1 VIRLAISLLMLV
13 LLATSCA
20 GNSDKAQGPP
30 KEVPNSALEG
40 LLLSTDQIN
49 VLMGTQGMT
58 AHPPVAEMGD
68 HRNLLPNLN
77 CLGAW
82 QVDESAIYGTSWT
95 AMRQVL
101 LRAPDNDNWDN
112 LVVQSVVIFPSTQE
126 ADDFLNQSADR
137 WSKCTNHHVNITL
150 NGQPLPKW
158 TSGDLTKTDSELTMP
173 FTRVNGDQTRACQ
186 RALAVAANLVMDVQA
201 CKPAGSTV
209 TQAAD
214 VVDRIKAA
222 MPR

>member
-1 VIRLAISLLMLV
+1 MIRLAISLLMLV
-13 LLATSCA
+13 LLATACA
-20 GNSDKAQGPP
+20 DNGDKPQGPP
-30 KEVPNSALEG
+30 KEVPKSALEG
-40 LLLSTDQIN
+40 LLLTTDQVN
-49 VLMGTQGMT
+49 ALMGTNDMT
-58 AHPPVAEMGD
+58 AHPPVTEMGD

-101 LRAPDNDNWDN
+101 LRAPDNDDWNN
-112 LVVQSVVIFPSTQE
+112 LVVQSVVIFPSTQD
-126 ADDFLNQSADR
+126 ATDFLNQSADR

-150 NGQPLPKW
+150 NGQPLPRW

-186 RALAVAANLVMDVQA
+186 RALAVAANLVMDIQA
-201 CKPAGSTV
+201 CKPDGSSV

-214 VVDRIKAA
+214 IADKIKAA

>member
-1 VIRLAISLLMLV
+1 MIRLAISLLMLV
-13 LLATSCA
+13 LLAAGCA
-20 GNSDKAQGPP
+20 GNGDKAQGPP
-30 KEVPNSALEG
+30 KEVPKSALEG
-40 LLLSTDQIN
+40 LLLTTDQ
-49 VLMGTQGMT
+49 VDTVMGTEGMV
-58 AHPPVAEMGD
+58 AHKPVTEMND

-82 QVDESAIYGTSWT
+82 QVNESAIYGDRWT

-112 LVVQSVVIFPSTQE
+112 LLVQSVVIFPSTQE
-126 ADDFLNQSADR
+126 AADFLNQSAER
-137 WSKCTNHHVNITL
+137 WAKCTNHNVNITL
-150 NGQPLPKW
+150 NGEPLPKW
-158 TSGDLTKTDSELTMP
+158 RSGDLTRTDSELTLP

-186 RALAVAANLVMDVQA
+186 RALAVAADLVMDIQA
-201 CKPAGSTV
+201 CKPAGSSV

-214 VVDRIKAA
+214 VVDKIKAA

>member
-1 VIRLAISLLMLV
+1 VIRLAISLLMPV
-13 LLATSCA
+13 VLATGCG

-30 KEVPNSALEG
+30 KEVPASALAG

-49 VLMGTQGMT
+49 TLMGTQGMT
-58 AHPPVAEMGD
+58 AHPPVTEMSD

-112 LVVQSVVIFPSTQE
+112 LVVQSVVIFPSTQD
-126 ADDFLNQSADR
+126 ANDFLNQSADR

-186 RALAVAANLVMDVQA
+186 RALAFAANLVMDIQA
-201 CKPAGSTV
+201 CKPEGSSV

-214 VVDRIKAA
+214 IVDKIKAA

>member
-1 VIRLAISLLMLV
+1 MIRLAISLLMLV
-13 LLATSCA
+13 LLAAGCA
-20 GNSDKAQGPP
+20 GNGDKAQGPP
-30 KEVPNSALEG
+30 KEVPKSALEG
-40 LLLSTDQIN
+40 LLLTTDQ
-49 VLMGTQGMT
+49 VDTVMGTEGMV
-58 AHPPVAEMGD
+58 AHKPVTEMND

-82 QVDESAIYGTSWT
+82 QVNESAIYGDRWT

-112 LVVQSVVIFPSTQE
+112 LLVQSVVIFPSTQE
-126 ADDFLNQSADR
+126 AADFLNQSAER
-137 WSKCTNHHVNITL
+137 WSKCTNHNVNITL
-150 NGQPLPKW
+150 NGEPLPKW
-158 TSGDLTKTDSELTMP
+158 RSGDLTRTDSELTLP

-186 RALAVAANLVMDVQA
+186 RALAVAANLVMDIQA
-201 CKPAGSTV
+201 CKPAGSSV

-214 VVDRIKAA
+214 VVDQIKAA

>member
-1 VIRLAISLLMLV
+1 MFRLAISLVALV
-13 LLATSCA
+13 LVATSCA
-20 GNSDKAQGPP
+20 GNGDQAQGPP
-30 KEVPNSALEG
+30 KDVPMSALEG
-40 LLLSTDQIN
+40 LLLNPDEVN
-49 VLMGTQGMT
+49 ALMGTDGMT
-58 AHPPVAEMGD
+58 AHPPITAMSD

-82 QVDESAIYGTSWT
+82 QVNESAIYGDRWT

-112 LVVQSVVIFPSTQE
+112 LLVQSAVIFPTAQD
-126 ADDFLNQSADR
+126 AKDFLGQSADR
-137 WSKCTNHHVNITL
+137 WSKCTDHKVNITL
-150 NGQPLPKW
+150 NGEPLPRWK
-158 TSGDLTKTDSELTMP
+158 SGQLTKTDDELTLP

-186 RALAVAANLVMDVQA
+186 RALAVAANLVMDIQA
-201 CKPAGSTV
+201 CKPEGASV

-214 VVDRIKAA
+214 VVDKIKAA

>member
-1 VIRLAISLLMLV
+1 MIRLAISLLMFV

-20 GNSDKAQGPP
+20 GNGDKAQGPP
-30 KEVPNSALEG
+30 KDVPKSALEG
-40 LLLSTDQIN
+40 LLLSTDEVN
-49 VLMGTQGMT
+49 TLMGTEGMT
-58 AHPPVAEMGD
+58 AHPPVTEMGD

-82 QVDESAIYGTSWT
+82 QVDEAAIYGDRWT

-101 LRAPDNDNWDN
+101 LRAPDNDDWEN
-112 LVVQSVVIFPSTQE
+112 LLVQSVVIFPSAQDAT
-126 ADDFLNQSADR
+126 DFLNQSADR

-150 NGQPLPKW
+150 NGERLPKW
-158 TSGDLTKTDSELTMP
+158 TSGDLTKTDSELTLP
-173 FTRVNGDQTRACQ
+173 FTRVNGDQTRDCQ
-186 RALAVAANLVMDVQA
+186 RALAVAANLVMDIQA
-201 CKPAGSTV
+201 CKPAGSSV

-214 VVDRIKAA
+214 VVDKIKAA

>member
-1 VIRLAISLLMLV
+1 MIRLAISLFMLV

-20 GNSDKAQGPP
+20 GNADKTPGPP
-30 KEVPNSALEG
+30 KEVPKSALEG
-40 LLLSTDQIN
+40 LLLSTDQVN
-49 VLMGTQGMT
+49 TLMGTDGMT
-58 AHPPVAEMGD
+58 AHPAVTEMGD

-82 QVDESAIYGTSWT
+82 QVDESAIYGEHWA

-101 LRAPDNDNWDN
+101 LRNPDNDAWDN
-112 LVVQSVVIFPSTQE
+112 LLVQSVVIYPSTQD
-126 ADDFLNQSADR
+126 ATDFFDQSAER

-150 NGQPLPKW
+150 NGEALPKW
-158 TSGDLTKTDSELTMP
+158 TSGDLTKTDSQLTLP

-201 CKPAGSTV
+201 CKPAGSSV

-214 VVDRIKAA
+214 VVDKIKAA

>member
-1 VIRLAISLLMLV
+1 MIRLAISLLMLV

-20 GNSDKAQGPP
+20 GNGDKAQGPP
-30 KEVPNSALEG
+30 KDVPKSALEG
-40 LLLSTDQIN
+40 LLLSTDEVN
-49 VLMGTQGMT
+49 TLMGTEGMT
-58 AHPPVAEMGD
+58 AHPPVTEMGD

-82 QVDESAIYGTSWT
+82 QVDEAAIYGDRWT

-101 LRAPDNDNWDN
+101 LRAPDNDDWDN
-112 LVVQSVVIFPSTQE
+112 LLVQSVVIFPSAQDAT
-126 ADDFLNQSADR
+126 DFLNQSADR

-150 NGQPLPKW
+150 NGERLPKW
-158 TSGDLTKTDSELTMP
+158 TSGDLTKTDSELTLP
-173 FTRVNGDQTRACQ
+173 FTRVNGDQTRDCQ
-186 RALAVAANLVMDVQA
+186 RALAVAANLVMDIQA
-201 CKPAGSTV
+201 CKPAGSSV

-214 VVDRIKAA
+214 VVDKIKAA

>member
-1 VIRLAISLLMLV
+1 MIRLAISLLMLV
-13 LLATSCA
+13 LLATGCA
-20 GNSDKAQGPP
+20 GNRDKAQGPP
-30 KEVPNSALEG
+30 KEVPKSALEG
-40 LLLSTDQIN
+40 LLLTTDQ
-49 VLMGTQGMT
+49 VDTVMGTAGMV
-58 AHPPVAEMGD
+58 AHKPVTEMND

-82 QVDESAIYGTSWT
+82 QVNESAIYGDRWT

-112 LVVQSVVIFPSTQE
+112 LLVQSVVIFPSSQE
-126 ADDFLNQSADR
+126 ATDFLNQSAER
-137 WSKCTNHHVNITL
+137 WAKCTNHNVNITL
-150 NGQPLPKW
+150 NGEPLPRW
-158 TSGDLTKTDSELTMP
+158 RSGDLTTTDSELTLP

-186 RALAVAANLVMDVQA
+186 RALAVAANLVMDIQA
-201 CKPAGSTV
+201 CKPAGSSV

-214 VVDRIKAA
+214 VVDKIKAA

>member
-13 LLATSCA
+13 LSAAGCA
-20 GNSDKAQGPP
+20 GNGDKAQDPP
-30 KEVPNSALEG
+30 KEVPKSALEG
-40 LLLSTDQIN
+40 LLLTTDE
-49 VLMGTQGMT
+49 VDTVMGTDGMV
-58 AHPPVAEMGD
+58 ARKPVTEMND

-82 QVDESAIYGTSWT
+82 QVDESAIYGDRWT

-101 LRAPDNDNWDN
+101 LRTPDDDNWDN
-112 LVVQSVVIFPSTQE
+112 LLVQSVVILPSTQD
-126 ADDFLNQSADR
+126 ATDFVSQSADR

-150 NGQPLPKW
+150 NGEPLPKW
-158 TSGDLTKTDSELTMP
+158 TSGDLTKTDSELTLP
-173 FTRVNGDQTRACQ
+173 FTRVNGAQTRACQ
-186 RALAVAANLVMDVQA
+186 RALAVAANLVMDIQA
-201 CKPAGSTV
+201 CKPAGSSV

-214 VVDRIKAA
+214 VVDQIKAA

>member
-13 LLATSCA
+13 LLATGCA
-20 GNSDKAQGPP
+20 GNGDKAQGPP
-30 KEVPNSALEG
+30 KEVPKSALEG
-40 LLLSTDQIN
+40 LLLSPDQVN
-49 VLMGTQGMT
+49 TLMGTDGMA
-58 AHPPVAEMGD
+58 AHPPVTEMSD

-82 QVDESAIYGTSWT
+82 QVDESAIYGDHWT

-101 LRAPDNDNWDN
+101 LRAPDNDDWDN
-112 LVVQSVVIFPSTQE
+112 LLVQSVVIFPSTQDAKE
-126 ADDFLNQSADR
+126 FLDQSAER

-150 NGQPLPKW
+150 NGEPLPKW
-158 TSGDLTKTDSELTMP
+158 TSGDLTRTDSELLLP
-173 FTRVNGDQTRACQ
+173 FTRVKGDQTRACQ
-186 RALAVAANLVMDVQA
+186 RALAFAANLVMDVQA
-201 CKPAGSTV
+201 CKPEGSSV

-214 VVDRIKAA
+214 VVDQIVAA

>member
-1 VIRLAISLLMLV
+1 MIRLAISLLMLV
-13 LLATSCA
+13 LLASACA
-20 GNSDKAQGPP
+20 GNGDKAQGPP
-30 KEVPNSALEG
+30 KDVPASALEG
-40 LLLSTDQIN
+40 LLLSTDAIN
-49 VLMGTQGMT
+49 TLMGTEGMV
-58 AHPPVAEMGD
+58 AHPPVTEMGD

-82 QVDESAIYGTSWT
+82 QVDESAIYGTKWT

-101 LRAPDNDNWDN
+101 LRAPDTDDWNN
-112 LVVQSVVIFPSTQE
+112 LVVQSVVIFPSAQDAT
-126 ADDFLNQSADR
+126 DFLNQSADR

-150 NGQPLPKW
+150 NGQPLPRW

-201 CKPAGSTV
+201 CKPDGSSV

-214 VVDRIKAA
+214 IVDKIKAA

>member
-1 VIRLAISLLMLV
+1 MIRLAISLLMLV
-13 LLATSCA
+13 LLAAGCA
-20 GNSDKAQGPP
+20 GNGDKAQGPP
-30 KEVPNSALEG
+30 KEVPKSALEG
-40 LLLSTDQIN
+40 LLLTTDQ
-49 VLMGTQGMT
+49 VDTVMGTEGMV
-58 AHPPVAEMGD
+58 AHKPVTEMND

-82 QVDESAIYGTSWT
+82 QVNESAIYGDRWT

-112 LVVQSVVIFPSTQE
+112 LLVQSVVIFPSTQE
-126 ADDFLNQSADR
+126 ATDFLNQSAER
-137 WSKCTNHHVNITL
+137 WSKCTNHNVNITL
-150 NGQPLPKW
+150 NGEPLPKW
-158 TSGDLTKTDSELTMP
+158 RSGDLTRTDSELTLP

-186 RALAVAANLVMDVQA
+186 RALAVAANLVMDIQA
-201 CKPAGSTV
+201 CKPAGSSV

-214 VVDRIKAA
+214 VVDQIKAA

>member
-1 VIRLAISLLMLV
+1 MIRLAISLVMLV

-20 GNSDKAQGPP
+20 GNGDKAQGPP
-30 KEVPNSALEG
+30 KDVPKSALEG
-40 LLLSTDQIN
+40 LLLSTDQVN
-49 VLMGTQGMT
+49 TLMGTDGM
-58 AHPPVAEMGD
+58 APHPAVTEMSD

-82 QVDESAIYGTSWT
+82 QVDESAIYGDHWT

-101 LRAPDNDNWDN
+101 LRAPDNDDWDN
-112 LVVQSVVIFPSTQE
+112 LLVQSVVIFPSAQD

-150 NGQPLPKW
+150 NGEPLPRW
-158 TSGDLTKTDSELTMP
+158 TSGDLTKTDSELTLP

-201 CKPAGSTV
+201 CKPEGSSV

-214 VVDRIKAA
+214 VVDEIKAA

>member
-1 VIRLAISLLMLV
+1 MIRLAISLLMLV
-13 LLATSCA
+13 LLAAGCA
-20 GNSDKAQGPP
+20 GNGDKAQGPP
-30 KEVPNSALEG
+30 KEVPKSALEG
-40 LLLSTDQIN
+40 LLLTTDQ
-49 VLMGTQGMT
+49 VDTVMGTEGMV
-58 AHPPVAEMGD
+58 AHKPVTEMDD

-82 QVDESAIYGTSWT
+82 QVNESAIYGDRWT

-112 LVVQSVVIFPSTQE
+112 LLVQSVVIFPSTQE
-126 ADDFLNQSADR
+126 AADFLNQSTER
-137 WSKCTNHHVNITL
+137 WSKCTNHNVNITL
-150 NGQPLPKW
+150 NGEPLPKW
-158 TSGDLTKTDSELTMP
+158 RSGDLTRTDSELTLP

-186 RALAVAANLVMDVQA
+186 RALAVAANLVMDIQA
-201 CKPAGSTV
+201 CKPAGSSV

-214 VVDRIKAA
+214 VVDQIKAA

>member
-1 VIRLAISLLMLV
+1 MLV

-20 GNSDKAQGPP
+20 GNGGKAPGPP
-30 KEVPNSALEG
+30 KEVPKSALEG
-40 LLLSTDQIN
+40 LLLSTHQIN
-49 VLMGTQGMT
+49 TLMGTQGMT
-58 AHPPVAEMGD
+58 AHPPVTEMSD

-82 QVDESAIYGTSWT
+82 QVDESAVYGTSWT
-95 AMRQVL
+95 AMRQELMRV
-101 LRAPDNDNWDN
+101 PDNDNWDN
-112 LVVQSVVIFPSTQE
+112 LVVQSVVILPSPQDAT
-126 ADDFLNQSADR
+126 DFLNQSADR

-158 TSGDLTKTDSELTMP
+158 TSGDLTKTESELTMP
-173 FTRVNGDQTRACQ
+173 FTRVDGDQIRACQ

-201 CKPAGSTV
+201 CKPDGASV

-214 VVDRIKAA
+214 IVDEIQAA

>member
-1 VIRLAISLLMLV
+1 MLV

-20 GNSDKAQGPP
+20 GRGDAPLGPP
-30 KEVPNSALEG
+30 KDVPKSALEG
-40 LLLSTDQIN
+40 LLLSTDEVN
-49 VLMGTQGMT
+49 TLMGTEGMT
-58 AHPPVAEMGD
+58 AHPPVTEMGD

-82 QVDESAIYGTSWT
+82 QVDEAAIYEDHWA

-101 LRAPDNDNWDN
+101 LRAPDNDNWNN
-112 LVVQSVVIFPSTQE
+112 LLVQSVVIFPSPQD

-137 WSKCTNHHVNITL
+137 WSKCTDHKVNITL
-150 NGQPLPKW
+150 NGDPLPKW
-158 TSGDLTKTDSELTMP
+158 KSGQLTRTEDELTLP

-186 RALAVAANLVMDVQA
+186 RALAVAANLVMDIQA
-201 CKPAGSTV
+201 CKPDGSTV

-214 VVDRIKAA
+214 VVDKIKAA

>member
-1 VIRLAISLLMLV
+1 MIRLAFSLLVVV

-20 GNSDKAQGPP
+20 DHGDKAQRPP
-30 KEVPNSALEG
+30 KEVPMSALEG
-40 LLLSTDQIN
+40 LLLSADEVNT
-49 VLMGTQGMT
+49 LMEADGMT
-58 AHPPVAEMGD
+58 AHPPVTTMSD

-82 QVDESAIYGTSWT
+82 QVDESAIYGDHWT

-101 LRAPDNDNWDN
+101 LRAPDNDDWDN
-112 LVVQSVVIFPSTQE
+112 LLVQSVVIFPSTQD
-126 ADDFLNQSADR
+126 AADFLDQSADR

-158 TSGDLTKTDSELTMP
+158 TSGDLTEADSELTLP
-173 FTRVNGDQTRACQ
+173 FTRVDGNQTRACQ
-186 RALAVAANLVMDVQA
+186 RALAVAANLVMDIQA
-201 CKPAGSTV
+201 CKPAGSSV

-214 VVDRIKAA
+214 VVDKLKAA

>member
-1 VIRLAISLLMLV
+1 MLV
-13 LLATSCA
+13 LLASGCA
-20 GNSDKAQGPP
+20 GAGAKEQGPP
-30 KEVPNSALEG
+30 KEVPRSALEG

-49 VLMGTQGMT
+49 TLMGTHAMT
-58 AHPPVAEMGD
+58 AHPPVTEMSD

-95 AMRQVL
+95 AMRQEL

-112 LVVQSVVIFPSTQE
+112 LVVQSVVIFPSTQD
-126 ADDFLNQSADR
+126 ATDFLGQSADR

-158 TSGDLTKTDSELTMP
+158 TSGDLTKTESGLTMP
-173 FTRVNGDQTRACQ
+173 FTRVNGDQIRACQ
-186 RALAVAANLVMDVQA
+186 RALAVA
-201 CKPAGSTV
+201 
-209 TQAAD
+209 
-214 VVDRIKAA
+214 
-222 MPR
+222 